1 MLGWIVQEY
10 SKVPAVLN
18 VWLNVCPWLIGP
30 ESKSPV
36 VLVIV
41 CGALSIFVQVT
52 VCPFEIV
59 MVIGLNAKFWI
70 TAVTA
75 VAVTDGEE
83 VGVGVADGVAVEVGI
98 GVGVG
103 VDIGV
108 GDGVGVGAGVGV
120 GDGVGW

>member
-10 SKVPAVLN
+10 SKIPAVLN

-41 CGALSIFVQVT
+41 CGALSMFVQVT

-59 MVIGLNAKFWI
+59 MVTGLNAKFWI

-75 VAVTDGEE
+75 VDVAAGEE
-83 VGVGVADGVAVEVGI
+83 VDVRVADGVAVEVGI

-103 VDIGV
+103 VHIGV
-108 GDGVGVGAGVGV
+108 GDGAGVGV